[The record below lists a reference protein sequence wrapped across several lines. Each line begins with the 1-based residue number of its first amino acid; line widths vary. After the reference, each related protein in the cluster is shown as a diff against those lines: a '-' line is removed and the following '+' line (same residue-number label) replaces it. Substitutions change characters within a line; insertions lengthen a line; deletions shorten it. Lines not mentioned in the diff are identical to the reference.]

1 MLHNIKGIDRL
12 KQQIAVSQYCQN
24 CPHTMWD
31 HMMAHVSEHCRGKE
45 MDGAVEY
52 DCPCQGYLKKGG

>member
-1 MLHNIKGIDRL
+1 MGSLSMSRVEWAQGK
-12 KQQIAVSQYCQN
+12 YCQN

-31 HMMAHVSEHCRGKE
+31 HLMAHVSEHCRGKE

-52 DCPCQGYLKKGG
+52 DCPCQGYLKKEVT